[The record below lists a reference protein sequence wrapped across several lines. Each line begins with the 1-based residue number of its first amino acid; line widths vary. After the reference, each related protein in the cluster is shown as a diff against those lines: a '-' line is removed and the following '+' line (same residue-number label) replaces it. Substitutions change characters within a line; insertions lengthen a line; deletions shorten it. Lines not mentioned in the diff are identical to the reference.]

1 MGSGPAPDKY
11 RGRCDG
17 AVADCGGA
25 WRPQDPLGAAA
36 VLVRLFSGFSIVQ
49 TVFADGGYGGG
60 LIDWT

>member
-17 AVADCGGA
+17 AVAGCGG
-25 WRPQDPLGAAA
+25 
-36 VLVRLFSGFSIVQ
+36 GFSIVQ